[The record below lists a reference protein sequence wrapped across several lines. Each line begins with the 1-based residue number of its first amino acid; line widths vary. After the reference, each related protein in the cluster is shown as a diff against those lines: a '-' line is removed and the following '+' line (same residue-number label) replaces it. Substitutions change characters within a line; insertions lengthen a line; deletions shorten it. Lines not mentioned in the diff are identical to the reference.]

1 MHTPLCDQLGI
12 EFPIFA
18 FTHCRDV
25 VVAVSKAGGFGV
37 LGAVG
42 FTPEQLEIELNWID
56 EHIGD
61 HTYGVDIV
69 IPNKYE
75 GMDSNLSA
83 DELAKMLADM
93 VPQEHLDFAKKILTD
108 HGVPLTAEDNES
120 TLRLLG
126 WTEATATPQVEVALK
141 HPKMTLIANALGT
154 PPRDMIEHIHAEGR
168 KVAALCGSPSQAR
181 KHADAGVDIVIAQG
195 GEAGGHSGEV
205 GSIVLWPQVVKEVA
219 PVPVLAAG
227 GIGSGQQIAAALA
240 LGAQG
245 AWTGSQWL
253 MVEEAENT
261 PVQQAAYVK
270 AGSRDTVRS
279 RSFTGKPARM
289 LRNDWTEAWENPD
302 NPKPLGMPLAVHG
315 LRTCGGRHAQV
326 PRRDRR
332 RRVQPGRPGG
342 RAVREGR
349 EDLRRHRAV
358 GPGVP
363 RGHQH
368 AQRAQRGG
376 FRLIATR
383 SAGPPQVSGRACF
396 VG

>member
-1 MHTPLCDQLGI
+1 MHTPLCDQIGI

-75 GMDSNLSA
+75 GMDANLSP
-83 DELAKMLADM
+83 DELAKMLQDM

-120 TLRLLG
+120 TLQLLG

-154 PPRDMIEHIHAEGR
+154 PPPDMIEHIHAEGR

-181 KHADAGVDIVIAQG
+181 KHADAGVDIIIAQG
-195 GEAGGHSGEV
+195 GEAGGHSGEI

-289 LRNDWTEAWENPD
+289 LKNDWTEAWENPD
-302 NPKPLGMPLAVHG
+302 NPKPLGMPL
-315 LRTCGGRHAQV
+315 Q
-326 PRRDRR
+326 
-332 RRVQPGRPGG
+332 
-342 RAVREGR
+342 
-349 EDLRRHRAV
+349 
-358 GPGVP
+358 
-363 RGHQH
+363 
-368 AQRAQRGG
+368 
-376 FRLIATR
+376 FM
-383 SAGPPQVSGRACF
+383 VSGLAVSATHKYPNETVDVAF
-396 VG
+396 NPVGQVVGQFNKVEKTSAVIERWVQEYLEATNTLNQLNEAATV